1 MFQRNQRV
9 LTFSGLLWGSPGLG
23 LGMEAAVS
31 SSSGYSDS
39 SDKKPAARE
48 VIDLAASSDD
58 EGEPSAKRQATESS
72 VSASLDL
79 PLLPFY
85 LGAVSSL
92 VVLHLV

>member
-1 MFQRNQRV
+1 M
-9 LTFSGLLWGSPGLG
+9 TFSGLLGSPGPG
-23 LGMEAAVS
+23 LGMEAVS
-31 SSSGYSDS
+31 SSAGYSDS

-72 VSASLDL
+72 VSASQEGL

-92 VVLHLV
+92 VVLHLAW